1 MPLTV
6 WSQDSGYS
14 LGSFEERIQFKP
26 ALDLPTTG
34 SLSGVNF
41 SVISGSLPP
50 GLRLSGNQIIG
61 TPFEVARPTTFK
73 FCIRASSTAGIADR
87 TFFMDVSGADSPT
100 ILTPAG
106 DLPLGPEN
114 LYFVLDESYVDF
126 QIDAIDFDT
135 ATGQKLN
142 YFIGEDDGELPP
154 GLTLTSTG
162 LLYGFVE
169 AAYAIKVTDGTGA
182 YGDGLF
188 DAVAYD
194 FGSRSSNGFD
204 SFVYDAVFFDYNT
217 PTNPPRRLNRNYEF
231 IISVSDGDTVARR
244 KFRIFVVADDYFKA
258 DNTLLPASTGVYKAD
273 GTFLRAGV
281 WKTSEYL
288 GLHRANNYV
297 TILLDTYPVSE
308 TTIILYSI
316 DDENNLPPGMQFD
329 VGTGEIFGTVP
340 YQPAVTRRYTFTVT
354 ATTYTPNVLEVAISP
369 RTFYID
375 ILGEVDST
383 ILWLTDPSLGIVPA
397 NFISNLHIRAETTV
411 TDAVLVYTLES
422 GRLPPGLSLTT
433 DGEIIGKVN
442 QYGTE
447 DRAGLTR
454 FFDAPPTTG
463 ITETIF
469 TTFDGDSTTV
479 DRSYTFVAK
488 AQDQYGYSASTR
500 EFTINVSTPNN
511 KLYSNLTVRP
521 FLPLNQR
528 AIFQTF
534 VNDSLIF
541 TPSSI
546 YRPNDPEFG
555 IQTTLKMIAYAGIE
569 TKDAGTYVSAMGLNH
584 KRKRFNFGSV
594 KKAYGIYPGT
604 TDVVYEVVYVEI
616 VDPLEPN
623 SKVLPKK
630 ITDIVAD
637 PRTITIDSSNNFWSR
652 DEDILNITNDPFGS
666 RPDPRLSIDQTN
678 LNVSDLHGTSIYPN
692 SIHNWRS
699 NLKKWEDDAGD
710 GFATER
716 NYLPLWMRSIQPGTK
731 RELGF
736 TLGVPICYCVPGAAD
751 DIILNIKNSGFN
763 FKQLDYTVDRYTI
776 DAVTGYTND
785 KYLVFKND
793 RNTIT

>member
-6 WSQDSGYS
+6 WSQNSGYS
-14 LGSFEERIQFKP
+14 LGAFEERIQFKP

-34 SLSGVNF
+34 SLTGVSF
-41 SVISGSLPP
+41 SIISGSLPP
-50 GLRLSGNQIIG
+50 GLRLSGSQIIG

-73 FCIRASSTAGIADR
+73 FCIRASGTAGIADR
-87 TFFMDVSGADSPT
+87 TFVMDVSGSDVPT

-142 YFIGEDDGELPP
+142 YFIGDDEGELPP
-154 GLTLTSTG
+154 GLTLTDTG
-162 LLYGFVE
+162 LLYGFVQP
-169 AAYAIKVTDGTGA
+169 AYAIKVTDGTGA

-204 SFVYDAVFFDYNT
+204 SFTYDSVFFDFNT

-231 IISVSDGDTVARR
+231 IISVSDGNTVARR

-258 DNTLLPASTGVYKAD
+258 DNTLLPASTGVYRAD

-281 WKTSEYL
+281 WKTAENL
-288 GLHRANNYV
+288 GVHRANNYI
-297 TILLDTYPVSE
+297 TILLDTYPIGE
-308 TTIILYSI
+308 TTVLTYSI
-316 DDENNLPPGMQFD
+316 DNENNLPPGMQFD

-340 YQPAVTRRYTFTVT
+340 YQPAITKRYTFTVT

-369 RTFYID
+369 RTFYVD

-383 ILWLTDPSLGIVPA
+383 ISWLTSSSLGIIPA

-411 TDAVLVYTLES
+411 VDAVLVYTIES

-442 QYGTE
+442 QYGDETKL
-447 DRAGLTR
+447 GLTR
-454 FFDAPPTTG
+454 FYDEPPEFSPKTY
-463 ITETIF
+463 
-469 TTFDGDSTTV
+469 TTFDGDTTTI
-479 DRSYTFVAK
+479 DRSYIFTAK
-488 AQDQYGYSASTR
+488 AQDQYGFSASTR
-500 EFTINVSTPNN
+500 EFTVNVSTPNN

-521 FLPLNQR
+521 FLPLDQR
-528 AIFQTF
+528 VVFKTF
-534 VNDSLIF
+534 VNNSLIF

-569 TKDAGTYVSAMGLNH
+569 TTEAGKYVSAMGLNH

-604 TDVVYEVVYVEI
+604 TTVVYEIIYIEI
-616 VDPLEPN
+616 IDPLEPN

-652 DEDILNITNDPFGS
+652 DTDILNITNDPFGN

-678 LNVSDLHGTSIYPN
+678 LNVSDQYGTSIYPN
-692 SIHNWRS
+692 SIHNWRN
-699 NLKKWEDDAGD
+699 NLKKWEDDNGN
-710 GFATER
+710 GFDTER
-716 NYLPLWMRSIQPGTK
+716 NYLPLWMRSIQPGTR

-736 TLGVPICYCVPGAAD
+736 TLGVPICYCVPGTSD
-751 DIILNIKNSGFN
+751 DIILNIKNSEFN
-763 FKQLDYTVDRYTI
+763 FKQLDYTIDRYTI